1 MVYPPEDKHI
11 YHFYGSFNAKLGHI
25 RGIRGSKRT
34 VTDCDNIAKGPVLIP
49 LYSC

>member
-25 RGIRGSKRT
+25 CYIMRGKCT
-34 VTDCDNIAKGPVLIP
+34 VTVTMLLKGLF
-49 LYSC
+49 